1 GHFTASGDDG
11 PQLDPLVTS
20 SERAALVPAVR
31 FRFLSVPGRVLN
43 AFIRGGGRYVLAA
56 RVGGPL
62 KSAFP
67 DGPPAADE
75 AEDDDEAADADA
87 AEPATADAEPAE
99 ADEVDGE
106 PADDEAAAKHLA
118 STENA
123 NVVLVGDVDVLSD
136 RLWVQS
142 QSFLGQQLLTAF
154 ASNGDFVVNALD
166 NLSGSSDLIGL
177 RSRATFSRPFTRVEA
192 LRREADAQFRATEQ
206 RLQTELA
213 ETERRLG
220 ELQQQRQDSTSLLMT
235 PEQQEEIRR
244 FENEQLRIRQDL
256 RAVRRNLDRSI
267 EQLGTTLKVL
277 NIGVLP
283 VSLTG
288 VMLLVVTIRRRQ
300 KGQR

>member
-1 GHFTASGDDG
+1 
-11 PQLDPLVTS
+11 
-20 SERAALVPAVR
+20 
-31 FRFLSVPGRVLN
+31 
-43 AFIRGGGRYVLAA
+43 
-56 RVGGPL
+56 
-62 KSAFP
+62 
-67 DGPPAADE
+67 E
-75 AEDDDEAADADA
+75 AEDDAEAADPEAAEQAADEDEATAENDVGGDEAAG
-87 AEPATADAEPAE
+87 
-99 ADEVDGE
+99 DG
-106 PADDEAAAKHLA
+106 AKAKHLA

-177 RSRATFSRPFTRVEA
+177 RSRATFSRPFTRVDA

-235 PEQQEEIRR
+235 PEQQEEIR
-244 FENEQLRIRQDL
+244 
-256 RAVRRNLDRSI
+256 
-267 EQLGTTLKVL
+267 
-277 NIGVLP
+277 
-283 VSLTG
+283 
-288 VMLLVVTIRRRQ
+288 
-300 KGQR
+300 